1 MLQLIKIA
9 ERKRD
14 ILKIIENLDI
24 TPTMFNNAV
33 EKYNALAHYLN
44 DNELSA
50 DIYPQGSFAL
60 GTIIRPN
67 TKDSDASYD
76 LDFICHV
83 HSEKENM
90 SPSELR
96 NRIEYVLK
104 NSGVYRDKLKVFDE
118 CFTIQYADINGVSFS
133 IDIVP
138 AVEESTSV
146 KKILISKSNRPD
158 LIETSIAIPKHT
170 GNKNYT
176 WLTNNPRGFK
186 TWFEEINSHFL
197 AVQRAEIR
205 NAIYASHRDT
215 FDSIDE
221 IPSDLERTTLQ
232 RVIQIIKFHRNNYY
246 EKLEN
251 GDDLKP
257 ISAIVNTLAAHIAK
271 NADPSWDV
279 FSLLSF
285 ILNEL
290 KIYSEHMRIDSNE
303 FDKLYNL
310 RSAITHNNKIWT
322 IQNPANP
329 HDNLADKWNTNSDIP
344 KTFFKWVSI
353 CYDDLITSLNLPDIE
368 FRSNLENAFGEN
380 IVRNSLGTKYNS
392 APPKPIYPLYAAKPY
407 RK

>member
-83 HSEKENM
+83 HSAKENM

-118 CFTIQYADINGVSFS
+118 CFTIQYADINGISFS

-146 KKILISKSNRPD
+146 KK
-158 LIETSIAIPKHT
+158 
-170 GNKNYT
+170 Y
-176 WLTNNPRGFK
+176 
-186 TWFEEINSHFL
+186 
-197 AVQRAEIR
+197 
-205 NAIYASHRDT
+205 
-215 FDSIDE
+215 
-221 IPSDLERTTLQ
+221 
-232 RVIQIIKFHRNNYY
+232 
-246 EKLEN
+246 
-251 GDDLKP
+251 
-257 ISAIVNTLAAHIAK
+257 
-271 NADPSWDV
+271 
-279 FSLLSF
+279 
-285 ILNEL
+285 
-290 KIYSEHMRIDSNE
+290 
-303 FDKLYNL
+303 
-310 RSAITHNNKIWT
+310 
-322 IQNPANP
+322 
-329 HDNLADKWNTNSDIP
+329 
-344 KTFFKWVSI
+344 
-353 CYDDLITSLNLPDIE
+353 
-368 FRSNLENAFGEN
+368 
-380 IVRNSLGTKYNS
+380 
-392 APPKPIYPLYAAKPY
+392 
-407 RK
+407 